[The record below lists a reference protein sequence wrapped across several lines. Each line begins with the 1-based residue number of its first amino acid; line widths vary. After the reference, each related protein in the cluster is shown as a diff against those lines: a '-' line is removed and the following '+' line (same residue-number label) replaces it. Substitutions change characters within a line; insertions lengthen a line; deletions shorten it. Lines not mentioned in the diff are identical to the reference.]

1 METQRWCIGT
11 AAASVDA
18 AGRVVRISGV
28 TTDITDRKEVEERQV
43 LLAREEVDHR
53 ARNALAVIQS
63 IIRLTRAKS
72 VDDYV
77 LAIEGRIKAMARA
90 HNAPLRLPLAR
101 RRSRE
106 ARRGGNGSLPGRR

>member
-1 METQRWCIGT
+1 M
-11 AAASVDA
+11 V
-18 AGRVVRISGV
+18 RVSGV
-28 TTDITDRKEVEERQV
+28 TTDITDRKEAEERQV
-43 LLAREEVDHR
+43 LLAREVDHR

-90 HNAPLRLPLAR
+90 HTLLSDSRWLGADLGDAR
-101 RRSRE
+101 RRRIG
-106 ARRGGNGSLPGRR
+106 AVPGR